1 MPITDKSIELT
12 SKDSHKLG
20 AYVVHPEKNK
30 KGNIVIIQE
39 IFGITEHIEA
49 VCRQYANQ
57 GYSVIAP
64 ALYDRFE
71 KNIVLDYSQIEEG
84 KSFKEKLEINDA
96 MKDINAAILFNDGPT
111 AIKNQS
117 VLLVIMEDLLLKNI
131 LIKNLNVQSCI
142 ILVNKIL
149 QYL

>member
-12 SKDSHKLG
+12 SKDNHKLG

-49 VCRQYANQ
+49 VCKQYANQ

-111 AIKNQS
+111 AIIGYCYGGMLTHIAAS
-117 VLLVIMEDLLLKNI
+117 ELE
-131 LIKNLNVQSCI
+131 
-142 ILVNKIL
+142 
-149 QYL
+149 